1 MTGMNRMSYWLPA
14 AALVAV
20 IIAAALYWWPREPRP
35 QLPAGEVPE
44 AAITPATP
52 PSVAAAPSEP
62 AIKHPL
68 AAASEPL
75 PATGRPDDAV
85 TAALNELLGSKAVLT
100 WLQTDAFA
108 RRAVTT
114 VDNLGRGQAAS
125 RLWPVNPAPGRFAV
139 SGQGEAKVIDAANAK
154 RYVPFVQFVESV
166 DAPRAMAT
174 YKRLYPTLQKS
185 YEELGFPGRYF
196 NDRLVEVIDQ
206 LLATPEP
213 TGPLAVHLT
222 EVKGPLTS
230 ERPWLRYEFS
240 RPEYEALSA
249 GQKMLLRMG
258 PDNERRLKAKLREFR
273 SLAASGAA
281 GR

>member
-1 MTGMNRMSYWLPA
+1 MNRMSYWLPA

-35 QLPAGEVPE
+35 QLPPSEVPG
-44 AAITPATP
+44 AAVTPPAP

-62 AIKHPL
+62 AIRHPIE
-68 AAASEPL
+68 AASEPL
-75 PATGRPDDAV
+75 PASARPDDAV
-85 TAALNELLGSKAVLT
+85 ATALNELLGSKAVLA
-100 WLQTDAFA
+100 WLQTDGFA

-114 VDNLGRGQAAS
+114 VDNLGRGQAAA
-125 RLWPVNPAPGRFAV
+125 RLWPVNPAPGRFGV
-139 SGQGEAKVIDAANAK
+139 SGGEAKVIDAANAK
-154 RYVPFVQFVESV
+154 RYAPFVQFVESV
-166 DAPRAMAT
+166 DAPKAMAT
-174 YKRLYPTLQKS
+174 YKKIYPTLQKQ

-213 TGPLAVHLT
+213 DGPLSVHLT

-230 ERPWLRYEFS
+230 ERPWVRYEFTK
-240 RPEYEALSA
+240 PEYEALSA

-273 SLAASGAA
+273 ALAASGAA